1 MLDSVLG
8 AERLARAGHIRLEHV
23 ATETNVA
30 NWLTK
35 VLPGTAFVK
44 ERDRVMTT
52 RLRAMKPPSN

>member
-1 MLDSVLG
+1 MLRDLL
-8 AERLARAGHIRLEHV
+8 ELGHIRLEHV

-52 RLRAMKPPSN
+52 RPRIMKPTLD